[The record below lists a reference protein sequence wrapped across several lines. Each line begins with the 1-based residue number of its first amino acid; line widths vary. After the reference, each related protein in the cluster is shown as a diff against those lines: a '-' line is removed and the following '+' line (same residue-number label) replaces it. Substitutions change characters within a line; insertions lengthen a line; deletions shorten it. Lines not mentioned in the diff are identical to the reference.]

1 MRRTPPD
8 FSDAGYGQIGCLFV
22 VGGILVGSL
31 VAAALL
37 LFLPTRLPED
47 FENLVLRLTGIA
59 LLAYLA
65 GSVASGIT
73 GGVVERRRALWA
85 RAEAIFFGAGFVAA
99 AVTVPLGVHVRVI
112 GDSAGSIV
120 FLATAG
126 FVIWIL
132 LAMSRDPKKPPKSP
146 SD

>member
-1 MRRTPPD
+1 MRRKPPD
-8 FSDAGYGQIGCLFV
+8 FSDAGYGFFGCLYI
-22 VGGILVGSL
+22 VGGILVGGV

-37 LFLPTRLPED
+37 PFLPTRLETD
-47 FENLVLRLTGIA
+47 FVNLVLRLVGIA
-59 LLAYLA
+59 GLAYLA
-65 GSVASGIT
+65 GTAASTVASEVAT
-73 GGVVERRRALWA
+73 RRRALWG
-85 RAEAIFFGAGFVAA
+85 RAEAIMFGAGLVGA